1 VLNLLLL
8 DSGSNSTYNTHMN
21 TIALKE
27 HVTLPDDTR
36 IIELQVGK
44 TGVRVVLDNLH
55 SPGYDTVVVSLAWQ
69 QLDDVELLATRFDT
83 EAVRTFKQLVT
94 MLSTVHTF
102 KHVYEA
108 LV

>member
-1 VLNLLLL
+1 
-8 DSGSNSTYNTHMN
+8 MN
-21 TIALKE
+21 KIALKE

-36 IIELQVGK
+36 VIELQVGQ

-69 QLDDVELLATRFDT
+69 QLDDVELLAARFDT
-83 EAVRTFKQLVT
+83 ETVRTFKQLIT
-94 MLSTVHTF
+94 MLGTIHAN
-102 KHVYEA
+102 KHIYEV

>member
-1 VLNLLLL
+1 
-8 DSGSNSTYNTHMN
+8 MN
-21 TIALKE
+21 KIALKE

-36 IIELQVGK
+36 VIELQVGQ

-69 QLDDVELLATRFDT
+69 QLDDVELLAARFDT
-83 EAVRTFKQLVT
+83 EAVRTFKQLVI
-94 MLSTVHTF
+94 MLATVLTF
-102 KHVYEA
+102 RHVYEV

>member
-1 VLNLLLL
+1 
-8 DSGSNSTYNTHMN
+8 MN
-21 TIALKE
+21 KIALKE

-36 IIELQVGK
+36 VIELQVRP

-69 QLDDVELLATRFDT
+69 QLDDVELLAARFDT
-83 EAVRTFKQLVT
+83 ETVRAFKQLVT
-94 MLSTVHTF
+94 MLATIHAN
-102 KHVYEA
+102 KHIYEV